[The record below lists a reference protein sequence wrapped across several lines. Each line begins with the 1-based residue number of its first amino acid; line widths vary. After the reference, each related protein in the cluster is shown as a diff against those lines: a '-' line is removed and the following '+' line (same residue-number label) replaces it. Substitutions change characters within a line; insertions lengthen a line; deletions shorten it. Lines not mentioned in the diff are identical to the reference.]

1 MESPSWLA
9 GRRARPQI
17 CGRPL
22 VAALT
27 KPSPELRIEKE
38 PRRTDKTHPAH
49 TAGSKSLAFGL
60 IVCWRARFANAS
72 LLFDSLFGQSH
83 RHDTNTQSCSSH
95 IQLKIRMNRRLF
107 AKLSKSLKAFLC
119 VHFSNLSSNFTKL
132 SCTVASIFFKKLYF
146 VLSHLNVKQ
155 I

>member
-49 TAGSKSLAFGL
+49 TAWSKSFAFGL
-60 IVCWRARFANAS
+60 IVWWRARFANAS
-72 LLFDSLFGQSH
+72 LLFDIHSLGKATDTTQTH
-83 RHDTNTQSCSSH
+83 KVARHM
-95 IQLKIRMNRRLF
+95 QLKIRMIF